1 MTELSADSRPTL
13 SSPRPLQSA
22 DVPAVAAIMVGNAL
36 WQRYGITCAAAARRL
51 HAGLDSGATVVVAE
65 TDGAVAGFVWY
76 VVGGAFQRSGYI
88 MLIGVDPSRQGQG
101 IGHALLDHAESALF
115 STADSILLLVSDFN
129 TAAQRFYHRRGYGQV
144 GAIPDYVIPGVRELI
159 FFKPRTSR

>member
-1 MTELSADSRPTL
+1 MA
-13 SSPRPLQSA
+13 
-22 DVPAVAAIMVGNAL
+22 GNAL
-36 WQRYGITCAAAARRL
+36 WQRYGITREAAARRL
-51 HAGLDSGATVVVAE
+51 QAGLDSGATVVVAE

-101 IGHALLDHAESALF
+101 IGHALLDRAEAALF
-115 STADSILLLVSDFN
+115 AAADSILLLVSDFN
-129 TAAQRFYHRRGYGQV
+129 TAAQSFYHRRGYVQV

-159 FFKPRTSR
+159 FFMRRPSR